1 MTEPGLSDEVIR
13 RKKCVKFFDPRH
25 SDASI
30 NNPFVY
36 EPNYMG
42 CHENFCESIEE
53 CKKGDLLKDCHE
65 NFWKS
70 VEGCKKE
77 DLSNEQKSTR
87 KTVPKR

>member
-1 MTEPGLSDEVIR
+1 MKNVAEPGLSDEVIR

-42 CHENFCESIEE
+42 CHENFC
-53 CKKGDLLKDCHE
+53 D
-65 NFWKS
+65 S
-70 VEGCKKE
+70 VEKCKRG
-77 DLSNEQKSTR
+77 DWSSGQKAAR
-87 KTVPKR
+87 RTVPKVS